1 MRKQLVRRKLLLAVL
16 AAGALYMPV
25 MAEGT
30 ITSLV
35 TVKDPN
41 QTISDDIHVTDGET
55 PSAVYIPKNMS
66 GGEILIHSKNITV
79 HRTGNDNGDYG
90 LIDFDNGY
98 KGKLHLADGMTMT
111 GTFSGTQVRAT
122 GLTFN
127 DVNELADRN
136 TGKPGDGYVS
146 IGDDVTIRLE
156 NRNENTDDKN
166 PVTSNYLRGLEV
178 TGETVETGDNLKIG
192 LTAHTGN
199 DAEMEGINI
208 DHYGSVSI
216 GDHARISVENYTK
229 GPMGHNLT
237 DIIFSSLQFN
247 GEKSVES
254 KGRGVFRLGNSA
266 EIIGT
271 YTSDDGL
278 SEDAVVGQEFEGI
291 RLEHTQAEIGDSAL
305 VRLEG
310 SGSARLIKGLSFRND
325 SDVTIG
331 DNLVN
336 QLSMSG
342 MVEGMYG
349 CTVYGTSSI
358 PSILRIGKNS
368 QTRLSVEGPVYKNQ
382 NMGGI
387 SASYSTVDVEDGA
400 KITVKAVNTGASA
413 ESSFVAGARSL
424 AGNLNFGNNPEIT
437 VNSTGYNKTRGL
449 YASNSSTTAT
459 HGDNLI
465 IGDNLNL
472 QVSATE
478 NGQSSGL
485 DVKGLFNSNAGVT
498 VGKYSRIT
506 VKASSDASTAMGL
519 YSELKGTTTI
529 GDDASIVV
537 NSDAVNDNHVL
548 HAESGG
554 AITLAGSAYIQGKKE
569 AAYADGE
576 GSRISLMGSGK
587 KTILGDLTSKDKGT
601 ILLDLFTSDS
611 LIRGKSSVLDASG
624 KEDVHAADT
633 ELSLSGGA
641 LWQMTGSSSVTKL
654 ANNGGTVD
662 MQYNP
667 DYQDLHIGTFSGNN
681 GVFKMKSDLESQTD
695 GDKVTID
702 NAEAGSTGII
712 SVYDKSLATGKEVT
726 GARHLLMVTDS
737 SKNAAFRG
745 ESISTGGLWE
755 IAPTIREGGT
765 FADGDGNTV
774 GSAGEWYLASVT
786 RTINKDTKPLIDAGD
801 NTYGLYRLS
810 IDTLRQRLG
819 DLRYRNR
826 SDDKYDFWVRD
837 RHGRFDGSGYDSK
850 YNFFQIGVDTMPNE
864 KSAYGLL
871 VERGIAAPNFTSGSG
886 KNHTLAGALYATW
899 IGDHGSYTDVVAK
912 IGRNDTTLHTYGEYA
927 DRASYREDEESLSIE
942 YGKTLDMGTEGY
954 FFEPQAQFVFGHL
967 GSNSYTTRRG
977 THVHEDSFNSS
988 IGRLG
993 FVLGKKQKNGEN
1005 PHDFYLKASILHEF
1019 GGDRDYSLRRVN
1031 AYGDEESLDGSYHY
1045 RDTWVE
1051 AGFGGNVKINDNTS
1065 FYADVERSFGSDY
1078 TKKWQ
1083 INAGINWSF

>member
-1 MRKQLVRRKLLLAVL
+1 MRKQLICRKLLLAFL

-35 TVKDPN
+35 TVTDPN
-41 QTISDDIHVTDGET
+41 QTISDDIHVTSGAT
-55 PSAVYIPKNMS
+55 PSAVYIPQNMS
-66 GGEILIHSKNITV
+66 GGEIHINSKNITV
-79 HRTGNDNGDYG
+79 DRTGNDNGDYG
-90 LIDFDNGY
+90 LIHFDNGY
-98 KGKLHLADGMTMT
+98 KGKLYLADGMTMT
-111 GTFSGTQVRAT
+111 GTYSGTQVRAT

-156 NRNENTDDKN
+156 NPNENTDDKN

-178 TGETVETGDNLKIG
+178 TGETLETGDNLKIG

-216 GDHARISVENYTK
+216 GDYAHISVENYTK
-229 GPMGHNLT
+229 GTMGHNLT

-291 RLEHTQAEIGDSAL
+291 RLEHTQSEIGDSAL

-336 QLSMSG
+336 RLSMSG

-349 CTVYGTSSI
+349 CTVSGTSSI
-358 PSILRIGKNS
+358 PSILRIGKKS
-368 QTRLSVEGPVYKNQ
+368 QTQLSVEGPVYTKQ
-382 NMGGI
+382 NIGGI
-387 SASYSTVDVEDGA
+387 SASYSTVDIEDGA
-400 KITVKAVNTGASA
+400 KITVQAVNTGASA

-437 VNSTGYNKTRGL
+437 VDSTGYKKTRGL
-449 YASNSSTTAT
+449 YASNSSTTAS

-465 IGDNLNL
+465 IGDTLNL

-537 NSDAVNDNHVL
+537 NSDGEENNHVL

-554 AITLAGSAYIQGKKE
+554 AITFAGSAYIQG
-569 AAYADGE
+569 
-576 GSRISLMGSGK
+576 
-587 KTILGDLTSKDKGT
+587 
-601 ILLDLFTSDS
+601 
-611 LIRGKSSVLDASG
+611 
-624 KEDVHAADT
+624 
-633 ELSLSGGA
+633 
-641 LWQMTGSSSVTKL
+641 
-654 ANNGGTVD
+654 N
-662 MQYNP
+662 
-667 DYQDLHIGTFSGNN
+667 
-681 GVFKMKSDLESQTD
+681 
-695 GDKVTID
+695 
-702 NAEAGSTGII
+702 
-712 SVYDKSLATGKEVT
+712 
-726 GARHLLMVTDS
+726 
-737 SKNAAFRG
+737 
-745 ESISTGGLWE
+745 
-755 IAPTIREGGT
+755 
-765 FADGDGNTV
+765 
-774 GSAGEWYLASVT
+774 
-786 RTINKDTKPLIDAGD
+786 
-801 NTYGLYRLS
+801 
-810 IDTLRQRLG
+810 
-819 DLRYRNR
+819 
-826 SDDKYDFWVRD
+826 
-837 RHGRFDGSGYDSK
+837 
-850 YNFFQIGVDTMPNE
+850 
-864 KSAYGLL
+864 
-871 VERGIAAPNFTSGSG
+871 
-886 KNHTLAGALYATW
+886 
-899 IGDHGSYTDVVAK
+899 
-912 IGRNDTTLHTYGEYA
+912 
-927 DRASYREDEESLSIE
+927 
-942 YGKTLDMGTEGY
+942 
-954 FFEPQAQFVFGHL
+954 
-967 GSNSYTTRRG
+967 
-977 THVHEDSFNSS
+977 
-988 IGRLG
+988 
-993 FVLGKKQKNGEN
+993 
-1005 PHDFYLKASILHEF
+1005 
-1019 GGDRDYSLRRVN
+1019 
-1031 AYGDEESLDGSYHY
+1031 
-1045 RDTWVE
+1045 
-1051 AGFGGNVKINDNTS
+1051 
-1065 FYADVERSFGSDY
+1065 
-1078 TKKWQ
+1078 
-1083 INAGINWSF
+1083 

>member
-1 MRKQLVRRKLLLAVL
+1 MRKQLVRRKLLLAIL
-16 AAGALYMPV
+16 AAGTLYMPV

-66 GGEILIHSKNITV
+66 GGEIHIHSKSITV

-90 LIDFDNGY
+90 LIDFENGY
-98 KGKLHLADGMTMT
+98 KGKVNLADGMTMT

-122 GLTFN
+122 GMTFN

-156 NRNENTDDKN
+156 NQNENTDDKN

-368 QTRLSVEGPVYKNQ
+368 QTQLSVEGPVYKNQ
-382 NMGGI
+382 NIGGI
-387 SASYSTVDVEDGA
+387 SASYSTVDMEDGA

-485 DVKGLFNSNAGVT
+485 DVKGLFNSNARVT

-554 AITLAGSAYIQGKKE
+554 AITMAGSAYIQGKKE

-624 KEDVHAADT
+624 KEDVNAADT

-654 ANNGGTVD
+654 ANNSGTVD

-702 NAEAGSTGII
+702 TADAGSTGII

-726 GARHLLMVTDS
+726 GARHLLMVTDN
-737 SKNAAFRG
+737 SKNATFRG

-774 GSAGEWYLASVT
+774 GSAGEWYLASVQ

-826 SDDKYDFWVRD
+826 SEDRYDIWARD

-850 YNFFQIGVDTMPNE
+850 YNFLQVGVDTMPNE

-871 VERGIAAPNFTSGSG
+871 VERGIAAPNFESGSG

-899 IGDHGSYTDVVAK
+899 LGDHGSYTDVVAK
-912 IGRNDTTLHTYGEYA
+912 NGRNDTTLHTYGEYA
-927 DRASYREDEESLSIE
+927 DRASYREDEKSLSIE
-942 YGKTLDMGTEGY
+942 YGRTLDIGKEGY

-977 THVHEDSFNSS
+977 THVHEDSFNSG

-993 FVLGKKQKNGEN
+993 FVLGKKQKDGEN
-1005 PHDFYLKASILHEF
+1005 PHDFYLKASVLHEF
-1019 GGDRDYSLRRVN
+1019 GGDRDYSLRRIN

-1051 AGFGGNVKINDNTS
+1051 AGFGGNVKINNNTS

>member
-1 MRKQLVRRKLLLAVL
+1 MRKQLVRRKLLLAIL

-66 GGEILIHSKNITV
+66 GGEIHIHSKSITV

-90 LIDFDNGY
+90 LIDFENGY
-98 KGKLHLADGMTMT
+98 KGKVNLADGMTMT

-122 GLTFN
+122 GMTFN

-156 NRNENTDDKN
+156 NQNENTDDKN

-349 CTVYGTSSI
+349 CTVSGTSSI

-368 QTRLSVEGPVYKNQ
+368 QTQLSVEGPVYKNQ
-382 NMGGI
+382 NIAGI
-387 SASYSTVDVEDGA
+387 SASYSTVDMEDGA

-437 VNSTGYNKTRGL
+437 VDSTGYNKTRGL

-472 QVSATE
+472 QVSAAE
-478 NGQSSGL
+478 NGQSTGL
-485 DVKGLFNSNAGVT
+485 DVKGLLNSNAGVT
-498 VGKYSRIT
+498 VGKHSRIT

-554 AITLAGSAYIQGKKE
+554 AITLAGSAYIQGNKE

-576 GSRISLMGSGK
+576 GSLISLTGSGK

-601 ILLDLFTSDS
+601 ILLDLSTSDS
-611 LIRGKSSVLDASG
+611 LLRGKSSVLDASG
-624 KEDVHAADT
+624 KEDVNAADT
-633 ELSLSGGA
+633 ELSLSNGA
-641 LWQMTGSSSVTKL
+641 RWQMTGSSSVTKL

-702 NAEAGSTGII
+702 TADAGSTGII

-726 GARHLLMVTDS
+726 GARHLLMVTDK
-737 SKNAAFRG
+737 SKNATFCG

-774 GSAGEWYLASVT
+774 GSAGEWYLASVQK
-786 RTINKDTKPLIDAGD
+786 TINKDTKPLIDAGD

-826 SDDKYDFWVRD
+826 SDDKYDIWVRD
-837 RHGRFDGSGYDSK
+837 RHVRFDGSGYDSK
-850 YNFFQIGVDTMPNE
+850 YNFLQVGVDTMPNE

-871 VERGIAAPNFTSGSG
+871 VERGIAAPNFESGSG

-899 IGDHGSYTDVVAK
+899 LGDHGSYTDVVAK
-912 IGRNDTTLHTYGEYA
+912 NGRNDTTLHTYGEYA
-927 DRASYREDEESLSIE
+927 DRASYREDEKSLSIE
-942 YGKTLDMGTEGY
+942 YGRTLDIGKEGY

-993 FVLGKKQKNGEN
+993 FVLGKKQKDGEN

-1019 GGDRDYSLRRVN
+1019 GGDRDYSLRRIN